1 MYNLA
6 VSVPSRGFSS
16 FLQKSKVEAETK
28 KVFPSPREVGWVP
41 TQHIQIYRFLVY
53 QESFRPLA
61 RYGWGPTDKV
71 LKLKKP
77 LRVFPSPLEV
87 WVGSY
92 WVSIGISE
100 SVLRLSFRPLSRYG
114 WAPTNENEE
123 TKNGKR
129 KFPSPLEAWVVS
141 YLTGILGNVPQ
152 SKCFR
157 PLSRLG

>member
-1 MYNLA
+1 MNC
-6 VSVPSRGFSS
+6 
-16 FLQKSKVEAETK
+16 
-28 KVFPSPREVGWVP
+28 
-41 TQHIQIYRFLVY
+41 
-53 QESFRPLA
+53 FRPLA
-61 RYGWGPTDKV
+61 RYGWFPTLLKDEVFKTLKKFPSPLEVWGGPTVPTLEKSFASEQ
-71 LKLKKP
+71 
-77 LRVFPSPLEV
+77 FPSPLEV